1 MLMAAAEP
9 PVVCL
14 MGPTAAGKT
23 DLAVALAET
32 GAFELISVDSVMVY
46 RGLDIGSAKPGPAV
60 LARAPHRLIDIAD
73 PAEAYS
79 AARFRDDALAAIR
92 EVRARGRIPVLVG
105 GTMLYFRALLQGL
118 SPLPPAD
125 PAVRARL
132 ETEAAAA
139 GWPALHRRLAAV
151 DPATAARLH
160 PRDAQR
166 IQRAL
171 EVHALTGEPPSAL
184 RAAAPAERSPGR
196 PVKVAVAPASRAELH
211 RRIGQ
216 RFRAMLDAGLIEE
229 VAALRAR
236 GDLDASLPALRAVGY
251 RQVWDYLEGATR
263 HEDLAERG
271 AAATRRFARRQLTWL
286 RRERDLHWL
295 DAQDAAVQNR
305 LRDHLRRVLE
315 WA

>member
-1 MLMAAAEP
+1 MPGPAAEP

-23 DLAVALAET
+23 DLAIDLAES
-32 GAFELISVDSVMVY
+32 GRFELISVDSVMVY

-79 AARFRDDALAAIR
+79 AARFRDDALAAID
-92 EVRARGRIPVLVG
+92 EVRAKGRIPVLVG

-132 ETEAAAA
+132 EAEAAAD
-139 GWPALHRRLAAV
+139 GWSALHERLASV

-171 EVHALTGEPPSAL
+171 EVHALTGELPSVL
-184 RAAAPAERSPGR
+184 LAAAPAERSPGR
-196 PVKVAVAPASRAELH
+196 PVKIAVAPGSRAELH
-211 RRIGQ
+211 RRIGV
-216 RFRAMLDAGLIEE
+216 RFRAMLDAGLVEE

-236 GDLDASLPALRAVGY
+236 GDLDPSLPALRAVGY
-251 RQVWDYLEGATR
+251 RQVWAYLEGAIR
-263 HEDLAERG
+263 REELAERG
-271 AAATRRFARRQLTWL
+271 AAATRRFAKRQLTWL
-286 RRERDLHWL
+286 RRETGLHWL
-295 DAQDAAVQNR
+295 NAEDAAVQKR

-315 WA
+315 